1 MRIITW
7 NVNWARPD
15 GYRGELIKKVI
26 SELEPEVACITEGK
40 KGMFS
45 EGYSIFSDADYGYK
59 SPAYRRKVILWS
71 KNPWKGIDS
80 VGDDELPGGRY
91 VSATTMTSIGE
102 VKCIGVC
109 IPWRDAHVKSGR
121 KNRKGWED
129 HESYLKGLKRIL
141 NKEAQSPL
149 ILLGDFNQKLPRPK
163 KNGQPIRIYEL
174 LMDAIPEK
182 FEIATKGLIAGLDD
196 QFIDHIAH
204 TRDLKA
210 EKIDFINKHHPDLPE
225 FGQLS
230 DHYGVVVD
238 IVEK

>member
-15 GYRGELIKKVI
+15 GNREELIKKVI
-26 SELEPEVACITEGK
+26 SELEPEVVCITEGHK
-40 KGMFS
+40 EILT
-45 EGYSIFSDADYGYK
+45 EGYSIFSDADYGYE

-71 KNPWKGIDS
+71 KNPWKEFDTL
-80 VGDDELPGGRY
+80 GDEGLPGGRLI
-91 VSATTMTSIGE
+91 SGTTMTSIGE
-102 VKCIGVC
+102 VKFIGVC
-109 IPWRDAHVKSGR
+109 IPWRDAHVTSGR
-121 KNRKGWED
+121 KDRKGWED

-141 NKEAQSPL
+141 NEEAQSPL
-149 ILLGDFNQKLPRPK
+149 ILFGDFNQKLPRPK
-163 KNGQPIRIYEL
+163 KKGQPIRIYEL

-204 TRDLKA
+204 TRDLKT
-210 EKIDFINKHHPDLPE
+210 EKISLINKSHPDLPE
-225 FGQLS
+225 SGKLS
-230 DHYGVVVD
+230 DHYGVVAD